1 MKQLLTRA
9 IVVAIPTVSARLVRE
24 LASRMTAK
32 HRLEVLLP
40 GIEAMSFPAT
50 GIAPLR
56 SGRITIRQ

>member
-9 IVVAIPTVSARLVRE
+9 IVVAIPTVSARLVRG

-40 GIEAMSFPAT
+40 GIEAMSFPAP
-50 GIAPLR
+50 A
-56 SGRITIRQ
+56 